1 MKKEEYIG
9 QLLKKFMQA
18 ETSEQQESELADY
31 FRRAKKIP
39 EEWEAYKQY
48 FKAFDSGKA
57 SFNTGHSTPILKRYW
72 HYAVACVAAMA
83 VCAVALRYTV
93 YTSEGGKRLAI
104 ETPKQVQ
111 QTEARKATD
120 TTDVKGKSITTL
132 GARPNTSGKVCMKR
146 SGNSTSRKASSTGY
160 VPVPQPVAATE
171 TRHYAMTSTETR
183 IEEPS
188 HRRRAAN
195 IDASVAYIKSRGEN
209 LERQVLASKGYIE
222 YNMGINKDL
231 EQNL

>member
-31 FRRAKKIP
+31 FHRAKKIP

-48 FKAFDSGKA
+48 FKGFDSGKA
-57 SFNTGHSTPILKRYW
+57 SFNTGHSIILKRYRY
-72 HYAVACVAAMA
+72 YAVACVAAMI

-93 YTSEGGKRLAI
+93 YTSEGDKRLAT
-104 ETPKQVQ
+104 ETSKRIQP
-111 QTEARKATD
+111 TESTKTRD
-120 TTDVKGKSITTL
+120 TTVASKMTVHEEKQDVSE
-132 GARPNTSGKVCMKR
+132 KVCVKR
-146 SGNSTSRKASSTGY
+146 NSYDKSRIADKAES
-160 VPVPQPVAATE
+160 VPVPKPVAATVA
-171 TRHYAMTSTETR
+171 RHYVATSTETM

-188 HRRRAAN
+188 HQIMTAD
-195 IDASVAYIKSRGEN
+195 IDASVAYIQSKGEN
-209 LERQVLASKGYIE
+209 LERQVAASKGGSAYH
-222 YNMGINKDL
+222 MHINKDL

>member
-48 FKAFDSGKA
+48 FKAFDFGKA

-72 HYAVACVAAMA
+72 YYAVACVAAMA

-93 YTSEGGKRLAI
+93 YTSEGGKRLAT
-104 ETPKQVQ
+104 ETSKQVQ
-111 QTEARKATD
+111 QTVARKATD
-120 TTDVKGKSITTL
+120 TTDVKGNPLTTDH
-132 GARPNTSGKVCMKR
+132 
-146 SGNSTSRKASSTGY
+146 SRKARKNTTSFSSFPSDIRSYPSIRRYLYKIFT
-160 VPVPQPVAATE
+160 PDE
-171 TRHYAMTSTETR
+171 NTSSAR
-183 IEEPS
+183 I
-188 HRRRAAN
+188 
-195 IDASVAYIKSRGEN
+195 
-209 LERQVLASKGYIE
+209 
-222 YNMGINKDL
+222 
-231 EQNL
+231 